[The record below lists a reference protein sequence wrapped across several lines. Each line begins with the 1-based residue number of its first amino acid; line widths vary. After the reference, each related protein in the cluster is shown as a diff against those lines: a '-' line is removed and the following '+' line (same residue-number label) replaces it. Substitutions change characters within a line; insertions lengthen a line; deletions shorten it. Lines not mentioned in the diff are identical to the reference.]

1 MLFVMT
7 THGGC
12 YRHIKR
18 EEDIFMNILYYD
30 CFSGI
35 SGDMHLGAMID
46 LGVDRHYLAN
56 ELKKLPVNGYELSV
70 HQDQRRGISG
80 TRVDVIIT
88 EEDHQ
93 AHLHHA
99 AGHAHQGEQH
109 QHQRSY
115 RDIVTLITNSSLN
128 DNIKKIGKRI
138 FLLLAQAE
146 GTIHNTSIEEV
157 HFHEVGAVDS
167 IVDIVGA
174 AICID
179 CLNPDKIIASPL
191 ELGSGFVD
199 CAHGIFPVPA
209 PATLEILKN
218 KPVKV
223 GAIPFEATTPTGAAI
238 LAAVVGE
245 FVDTFSFVPQKT
257 AYGIGHRDHTIPN
270 VLRVCLCSSAD
281 MVSCDKQEI
290 HCDRHSA

>member
-1 MLFVMT
+1 M
-7 THGGC
+7 
-12 YRHIKR
+12 
-18 EEDIFMNILYYD
+18 MNILYYD

-35 SGDMHLGAMID
+35 SGDMHLGAMIA

-70 HQDQRRGISG
+70 HQDQRRGITG

-88 EEDHQ
+88 KEDPP
-93 AHLHHA
+93 ANLHHA
-99 AGHAHQGEQH
+99 ADHLHHGEHH

-115 RDIVTLITNSSLN
+115 SAIAALITNSSLN
-128 DNIKKIGKRI
+128 DTVKRI
-138 FLLLAQAE
+138 SKSIFHLLAEAE
-146 GTIHNTSIEEV
+146 AKIHNQPMEEV
-157 HFHEVGAVDS
+157 YFHEVGAVDS
-167 IVDIVGA
+167 IIDIVGA

-179 CLNPDKIIASPL
+179 CLNPGKIIASPP
-191 ELGSGFVD
+191 ELGSGFVQ
-199 CAHGIFPVPA
+199 CAHGVFPIPA
-209 PATLEILKN
+209 PATLEILKD

-223 GAIPFEATTPTGAAI
+223 GSIPFESTTPTGAAI
-238 LAAVVGE
+238 LAAVVEE

-281 MVSCDKQEI
+281 MVSRDKQEI
-290 HCDRHSA
+290 HCDRHTA